1 MELFWPLAVVRRVH
15 VGSLLVLFD
24 AALFNLY
31 DGPQPG
37 DARAQAW
44 LACVVGHSDWL
55 LLDHRFSCGHD
66 GRHREHTFD
75 SDPDRAIR
83 WVSPAEVAGRIIV
96 CDLRLHFL
104 NSCF

>member
-1 MELFWPLAVVRRVH
+1 MELFWPVVH

-44 LACVVGHSDWL
+44 LAWS
-55 LLDHRFSCGHD
+55 
-66 GRHREHTFD
+66 
-75 SDPDRAIR
+75 AILTGYC
-83 WVSPAEVAGRIIV
+83 WIIV
-96 CDLRLHFL
+96 SLADMTDGIGSTPSTVIRIEPSVGYLQPK
-104 NSCF
+104 